1 MTTGKKQLETAGYPG
16 TYAIAQKPAN
26 KSRRKNGNFLTVLH
40 GYDKNTLHD
49 ISRLNQLQ
57 KKREK
62 MTENEY
68 DEIFDM
74 RMEKEHEQTMQRMK
88 QFRLIGEQISK
99 MPATSPKV
107 LEIEVRYLMGIISE
121 LEARIKDLESEARR
135 LELLLTRAN

>member
-1 MTTGKKQLETAGYPG
+1 
-16 TYAIAQKPAN
+16 
-26 KSRRKNGNFLTVLH
+26 VLH

-88 QFRLIGEQISK
+88 QFRLLGEQISK

-121 LEARIKDLESEARR
+121 LEARVKDLESEARR